1 MPFDNDT
8 LAKVS
13 RPVTEARQFVNWC
26 NSGPAREAAE
36 ELEALR
42 KLPRT
47 RFDRL
52 KFLGDI
58 ESQVQVVG

>member
-1 MPFDNDT
+1 MPFDSDT

-26 NSGPAREAAE
+26 NSGPAREVAE
-36 ELEALR
+36 VEALH

-47 RFDRL
+47 WFDRL
-52 KFLGDI
+52 KVFVDI
-58 ESQVQVVG
+58 ESQVQLVG